1 MVEVT
6 KVSACLPG
14 LTNAHPIVIGSPP
27 PVLVEE
33 NSENLTT
40 LAE

>member
-27 PVLVEE
+27 HVLVEE
-33 NSENLTT
+33 KSENPKA